1 MPDWSKEVRAAI
13 AGLNLEPTR
22 EQDVVD
28 ELSQHLRDRYEEMLA
43 SGVGADQVYRS
54 LRAELEDGRLLQ
66 GLTNTVAKARE
77 PLAAGSSGQKKFLG
91 GFGRDFRY
99 ALRQLRQS
107 PGFTLVAV
115 LSLALGVGANTAI
128 FQLLDAVR
136 LRLLPVKAPEQLAR
150 IRITND
156 TNGRAGSFVTDHAD
170 MTYAIWN
177 LARAQQQG
185 FSSIAAWSP
194 TRRNLGQ
201 GGEARYAN
209 TLMVSGDF
217 FPVLGIQPY
226 LGRFLSPADD
236 YRGCGAQGAVIS
248 YSFWQRE
255 YGGKDSALGSKISL
269 DRQLF
274 QIIGIVPPSF
284 HGVDIGRDFD
294 VAVALCSEP
303 TFNAKNSWTDDP
315 MTWWLSGIGRLKPG
329 WTLEKASAQ
338 LAAISP
344 GIFASTVPPK
354 YDDILKKDYLHFH
367 LGAVQADKGVSSFAG
382 QHDPLAILLGLSGL
396 VLLLACAN
404 LANLLLARASARQRE
419 MALRLTLGASRVRL
433 LCQVLAESLLLAI
446 FGTAAGFALA
456 QLLSRVMV
464 AMLSSGSGSV
474 FLDLAP
480 DWRVLGFASG
490 LAVLTCLLFGLMPAL
505 QASRTDPGAAMK
517 ANGRGAT
524 SGRERFLLRRV
535 LIVTQ
540 VALSLVLLTGALLF
554 ARSLRNLMTL
564 DAGFD
569 QDHLLVANFDYSPLH
584 VPLERRRAFQQ
595 EIYERMHAIP
605 GVESLAGVFVV
616 PISHSGWDDNIDV
629 PGGPQRVDSQF
640 NLVWSGFFQTMRTP
654 LLAGRDFNESDTPTS
669 PPVAIV
675 NETFARKFF
684 QGANPVGKIVYKSE
698 KKDEPYQIIGLVKDA
713 KYHNLREDFPPTLFF
728 AASQEKEPGEGLTL
742 MIRSNESMES
752 LAAAV
757 KRTAGSISP
766 SMVLNLSVFK
776 TQVREDLV
784 GERLMTTLTSFFGAL
799 AILLAMVGIYGVIS
813 YIVVRRRSEIGIR
826 MALGAAR
833 GAILRMVLRESV
845 VLLAIGVAIG
855 TILAL
860 AAGSVAAYMLYG
872 LKPRDPATFAVSVLA
887 LTVIVLLAGLLP
899 ASRAANVDPMIV
911 LREE

>member
-1 MPDWSKEVRAAI
+1 MPDWVKEVRVAI

-43 SGVGADQVYRS
+43 SGVSENQAYQS

-66 GLTNTVAKARE
+66 GLTNTVPKARE
-77 PLAAGSSGQKKFLG
+77 PLAAGSGGQKKFLG
-91 GFGRDFRY
+91 GLGRDFRY

-150 IRITND
+150 VRITNA
-156 TNGRAGSFVTDHAD
+156 TNGRSGNFVSDYAD
-170 MTYAIWN
+170 MTYGIWS
-177 LARAQQQG
+177 LVHAQQQG

-194 TRRNLGQ
+194 GRRNLGQ

-217 FPVLGIQPY
+217 FPVLGIQSF
-226 LGRFLSPADD
+226 LGRLLSPADD
-236 YRGCGAQGAVIS
+236 YRGCGTQGAVIS

-255 YGGKDSALGSKISL
+255 YGGREAILGSKIAL

-274 QIIGIVPPSF
+274 QIIGVTPPSF

-294 VAVALCSEP
+294 VAIPLCSEP
-303 TFNAKNSWTDDP
+303 VFSGKNSWTDDP

-338 LAAISP
+338 LATISP
-344 GIFASTVPPK
+344 AIFAATLPPK
-354 YDDILKKDYLHFH
+354 YDDILKKDYLRFH
-367 LGAVQADKGVSSFAG
+367 LGAVQADKGVSSLRG
-382 QHDPLAILLGLSGL
+382 QHDPLSILLGLSGL

-419 MALRLTLGASRVRL
+419 MALRLTLGASRARL
-433 LCQVLAESLLLAI
+433 LRQVLAESLLLAI

-456 QLLSRVMV
+456 QLLSRLLVT
-464 AMLSSGSGSV
+464 MLSSESNSI
-474 FLDLAP
+474 FLDMAP
-480 DWRVLGFASG
+480 DWRVLGFTSG

-517 ANGRGAT
+517 ANGRGST
-524 SGRERFLLRRV
+524 SGRERFLLRRI

-554 ARSLRNLMTL
+554 ARSLRNLMML

-569 QDHLLVANFDYSPLH
+569 QDHLLVASFDYSPLQI
-584 VPLERRRAFQQ
+584 PMERRRAFQY
-595 EIYERMHAIP
+595 EIFERMRAIP

-629 PGGPQRVDSQF
+629 PGGPQRVDTQF

-669 PPVAIV
+669 PRVAIV
-675 NETFARKFF
+675 NETFARKLF
-684 QGANPVGKIVYKSE
+684 QGANPVGKVVYDSGKPD
-698 KKDEPYQIIGLVKDA
+698 KPYQIVGLVKDA
-713 KYHNLREDFPPTLFF
+713 KYHRLREDFPPTLFT

-752 LAAAV
+752 LVAAA
-757 KRTAGSISP
+757 KRTAENINP
-766 SMVLNLSVFK
+766 AMVLNFSVFK

-784 GERLMTTLTSFFGAL
+784 GERLMTTLTGFFGAL

-813 YIVVRRRSEIGIR
+813 YMVVRRRGEIGVR

-833 GAILRMVLRESV
+833 GTILRMVLRESV

-855 TILAL
+855 TALTL

-872 LKPRDPATFAVSVLA
+872 LKPRDPATFAISVLA
-887 LTVIVLLAGLLP
+887 LTMIVLLASLLP
-899 ASRAANVDPMIV
+899 AGRAANVDPMVV